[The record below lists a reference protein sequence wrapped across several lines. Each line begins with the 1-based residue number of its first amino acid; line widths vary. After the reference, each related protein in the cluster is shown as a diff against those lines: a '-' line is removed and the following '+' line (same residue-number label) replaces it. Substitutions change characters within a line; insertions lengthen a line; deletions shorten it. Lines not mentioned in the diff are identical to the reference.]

1 MSSPTPPAPIGPILG
16 PEDAEKPLLNYSL
29 EALSDWPVRL
39 AVVLMTLMLF
49 FPFIG
54 SFGLW
59 DPWEGHYGEVA
70 RQMIERGDWI
80 SPWWGSHWEIPGKS
94 AEGHYFFSKPVLLLW
109 MMGIGMQ
116 VFGFGEVGIRFGVAM
131 VASIAAISVYMAGER
146 IFNRRVG
153 VLMALALGT
162 SPFFTMLGRQS
173 QTDMP
178 FVGLMTAALAFF
190 MMAMFGRDRND
201 RADRLSWLLLGGFL
215 LAVTLPQYH
224 TIVVGQL
231 TWRTDLSPVEAF
243 FTWGPAQF
251 GIYLL
256 MLAIVGVTLLR
267 SRGLTRGQL
276 YLFTFYAFVALA
288 TMAKGLLGFALP
300 GAIILLYLIVTR
312 EWDMLRRAEIP
323 RGVLLCLAVGFP
335 WYGAMFARHGG
346 IGGAFWDRFIIHDH
360 FRRLAE
366 GVHQTDTGSFEHF
379 IKWLGYGLFPWGSL
393 VPVILMRALSGDA
406 GSTRTDQDKARI
418 FLMLWFAMALTLFT
432 LSSTKFHHYI
442 FPAVP
447 AIALLAALALED
459 LWTGR
464 IKLSAKP
471 LLLIC
476 GGVLL
481 VVVGWDLI
489 RDPQHLK
496 NLFTYKYD
504 RRWDADA
511 WNPTL
516 ILGLKTVF
524 TLSLVAWCTLWLART
539 KKGMVVGLALLG
551 VTSLGFAHWN
561 LQVYMPKISPTW
573 SQAELWHTYYSLCT
587 RIEGPRGA
595 HPMKR
600 YCEEPVIG
608 YRLNWRGENFYTQN
622 EIIPIRDDEE
632 WDYFWEINEERC
644 FYAFT
649 FKGRWSRLRNA
660 LPEEHRA
667 TIEVVHSDNL
677 KFDLVAVGCSTPE
690 EIAERAGEDEDDE
703 SQDEEEEEDEDQ
715 PVLN

>member
-1 MSSPTPPAPIGPILG
+1 M
-16 PEDAEKPLLNYSL
+16 
-29 EALSDWPVRL
+29 V
-39 AVVLMTLMLF
+39 F
-49 FPFIG
+49 FPFLG

-80 SPWWGSHWEIPGKS
+80 SPWWGSHWESPHKA
-94 AEGHYFFSKPVLLLW
+94 AEGAYFFSKPVLLLW

-116 VFGFGEVGIRFGVAM
+116 LFGFGELGIRFGVA
-131 VASIAAISVYMAGER
+131 VIASIAVIAAYMAGER
-146 IFNRRVG
+146 IFSRRVG
-153 VLMALALGT
+153 ILMALTLGT
-162 SPFFTMLGRQS
+162 SPFFTMLGRQA

-178 FVGLMTAALAFF
+178 YVGLMTAAMAFF

-201 RADRLSWLLLGGFL
+201 RADRASWLILIGFIA
-215 LAVTLPQYH
+215 AVTIPQFH

-231 TWRTDLSPVEAF
+231 TLPADSTFLDKLLL
-243 FTWGPAQF
+243 WGPSQLGF
-251 GIYLL
+251 YLL
-256 MLAIVGVTLLR
+256 ALAIVGVSLAR
-267 SRGLTRGQL
+267 KPSLTRGQL
-276 YLFTFYAFVALA
+276 YLFTFYTFIALA

-300 GAIILLYLIVTR
+300 GAIILLYLVVSR
-312 EWDMLRRAEIP
+312 EWDLLKRAEIW
-323 RGVLLCLAVGFP
+323 RGVLLCIAVGYP

-379 IKWLGYGLFPWGSL
+379 IKWLGYGLFPWGSF
-393 VPVILMRALSGDA
+393 VPIVIMRALSGETV
-406 GSTRTDQDKARI
+406 GTRSDKARARL

-447 AIALLAALALED
+447 AIALLAALAIDD
-459 LWTGR
+459 LWSGE
-464 IKLSAKP
+464 IKLSVRP
-471 LLLIC
+471 LLLLC
-476 GGVLL
+476 GAVLL
-481 VVVGWDLI
+481 LAVGWDLAQN
-489 RDPQHLK
+489 PQHLK

-511 WNPTL
+511 WDADLLFGIRLVIGLSLLAWLTML
-516 ILGLKTVF
+516 LAKTKRALVAGVIILGFSAVL
-524 TLSLVAWCTLWLART
+524 
-539 KKGMVVGLALLG
+539 
-551 VTSLGFAHWN
+551 FAQWN
-561 LQVYMPKISPTW
+561 LQVYMPKLSPTW
-573 SQAELWHTYYSLCT
+573 SQAELWDTYYSLCT

-622 EIIPIRDDEE
+622 EIIPIREDEE
-632 WDYFWEINEERC
+632 WDYFAEVNGDRC

-660 LPEEHRA
+660 LSAEQRE
-667 TIEVVHSDNL
+667 TLEVVHDSNL
-677 KFDLVAVGCSTPE
+677 KFDLVAVNCSTPE
-690 EIAERAGEDEDDE
+690 EIEARRAEREGRSEEEEGD
-703 SQDEEEEEDEDQ
+703 SGQDEEAAEADQ
-715 PVLN
+715 GASDQQEAAGQEAGQQAPSEREGANPQTQN